1 MIGAGVRLVVVAALL
16 SACHQGASE
25 PAAPVASALGVEWR
39 LVSLASA
46 PVGLGA
52 NGQPLTLLLA
62 EEGGRASGYAGCN
75 QFSASYALAGS
86 ALKFGPLAMTRM
98 ACADGTVLETQYTQ
112 ALEGATGLRVTA
124 AGLELLK
131 GSSPIARFTR

>member
-1 MIGAGVRLVVVAALL
+1 MIGDGVRLVFVAAML
-16 SACHQGASE
+16 SACHHGSAE

-52 NGQPLTLLLA
+52 NGQPLTLLLDQ
-62 EEGGRASGYAGCN
+62 GTGRASGYAGCN
-75 QFSASYALAGS
+75 RFTGSYTLNGS
-86 ALKFGPLAMTRM
+86 ALKLGPLAMTMM

-112 ALEGATGLRVTA
+112 ALQGATGLRVTA